1 MLYKYALY
9 AGIFCCSGGFFLFS
23 VNSLKI
29 FSPGDQFRQVQSYS
43 LQNVFF
49 QTKTKEVIDMRPP
62 LERQEAERLVE
73 TYSDLV
79 LRLSYS
85 YLNQTQDAQ
94 DICQTVFLKLLER
107 APDFVSSDHEKA
119 WIIRTTANTC
129 KDLLKSHWRRTTV
142 AMEAAS
148 HIPAPELEEGSLS
161 AAVNLLPPKY
171 RAVIYLYYYEG
182 YSSKEIA
189 RLLGR
194 NPATVATQ
202 LRRGRTQLKDL
213 LESEGSS

>member
-1 MLYKYALY
+1 
-9 AGIFCCSGGFFLFS
+9 
-23 VNSLKI
+23 
-29 FSPGDQFRQVQSYS
+29 
-43 LQNVFF
+43 
-49 QTKTKEVIDMRPP
+49 MRPP

-94 DICQTVFLKLLER
+94 DICQTVFLKL
-107 APDFVSSDHEKA
+107 
-119 WIIRTTANTC
+119 
-129 KDLLKSHWRRTTV
+129 
-142 AMEAAS
+142 
-148 HIPAPELEEGSLS
+148 
-161 AAVNLLPPKY
+161 
-171 RAVIYLYYYEG
+171 
-182 YSSKEIA
+182 KEIA

>member
-1 MLYKYALY
+1 
-9 AGIFCCSGGFFLFS
+9 
-23 VNSLKI
+23 
-29 FSPGDQFRQVQSYS
+29 
-43 LQNVFF
+43 
-49 QTKTKEVIDMRPP
+49 MRPP

-107 APDFVSSDHEKA
+107 APDFVSSDHAKA
-119 WIIRTTANTC
+119 RIIRTTANTC

>member
-1 MLYKYALY
+1 
-9 AGIFCCSGGFFLFS
+9 
-23 VNSLKI
+23 
-29 FSPGDQFRQVQSYS
+29 
-43 LQNVFF
+43 
-49 QTKTKEVIDMRPP
+49 MRPP

-148 HIPAPELEEGSLS
+148 HIPQVPGRDLS
-161 AAVNLLPPKY
+161 VLL
-171 RAVIYLYYYEG
+171 RGV
-182 YSSKEIA
+182 SSKEIA